1 MKSIELHL
9 VKQKNVSFYAMVAD
23 PREVVRLMKRAKE
36 KEVQDAQRPWSKR
49 KVMEISAFVAG
60 RLEMSPTYQAS
71 GLLPNAPILNI
82 TDKLQVRKDSSTG
95 RHYLL
100 FPETPAE
107 FAAYKNCIEV
117 IDGQHRLLAFAD
129 DLRDPTFPNS
139 QPYQMI
145 FSLFDK
151 LSIDEKRELFM
162 ITNEKQTK
170 VDSNL
175 LRLLKKD
182 LNLLG
187 DDEVVFDL
195 VGQMNLEDFS
205 PLKGRI
211 MIGAESILKGYK
223 EGQLSKIL
231 LRSNAFDKLNR
242 LTDGDLLLMCRVLT
256 NYLRAWESVYKVSFR
271 LPGKDT
277 LTKISGLRYILYLL
291 PDMLDILGQ
300 RGKPASEENCQRLIE
315 DLSAATGVVNV
326 FTDEQLSLAFRG
338 EGATIKMAR
347 EHGKALYSYTQQ
359 QTGIFN
365 PTAGL

>member
-1 MKSIELHL
+1 MKSIELHP

-23 PREVVRLMKRAKE
+23 PREVVRLMKRVKE

-49 KVMEISAFVAG
+49 KVQEIAAFVAG
-60 RLEMSPTYQAS
+60 RLEMSPTYQAT

-82 TDKLQVRKDSSTG
+82 TDKLRVRVEESTG
-95 RHYLL
+95 RCYLL
-100 FPETPAE
+100 FPETREE
-107 FAAYKNCIEV
+107 FAAYQNCIEA
-117 IDGQHRLLAFAD
+117 IDGQHRLLAFAE
-129 DLRDPTFPNS
+129 DLRDPMLSDS

-145 FSLFDK
+145 FSVFDK

-175 LRLLKKD
+175 LRLLKKN

-187 DDEVVFDL
+187 DNEVVFDL
-195 VGQMNLEDFS
+195 VGQMNVEDFS

-211 MIGAESILKGYK
+211 MIGAESIPKGYK

-242 LTDGDLLLMCRVLT
+242 LTDGDLLLMCKVLS
-256 NYLRAWESVYKVSFR
+256 NYLRSWEELYAVSFR
-271 LPGKDT
+271 LPGKET

-300 RGKPASEENCQRLIE
+300 RGRPASVENCRKLIE
-315 DLSAATGVVNV
+315 DLPAATGVANV
-326 FTDEQLSLAFRG
+326 FEDEQLSLAFRG
-338 EGATIKMAR
+338 EGATVKMAKD
-347 EHGKALYSYTQQ
+347 HGKALYSYTQQ
-359 QTGIFN
+359 LSGIFN